1 MGSTSVSLLA
11 ICPVFLFFNAT
22 APTEFNTCGPP
33 LSRHDAIPF
42 SLAEWDPPGAGA
54 VTGPGQADTAGPGG
68 ATGEA
73 SPDPLDVPARVVPD
87 GPAVPDSTA
96 TTVEDEPF
104 PLALLM
110 AGVGAALLAALVAG
124 VRPWRWLPNRAKDPE
139 DRKRT
144 RLNSST

>member
-42 SLAEWDPPGAGA
+42 SLAECDAAGAGA

-87 GPAVPDSTA
+87 GPAVPDRSEEHTSELQSLMRISYAVFCLKTKKKEHTA
-96 TTVEDEPF
+96 SQ
-104 PLALLM
+104 
-110 AGVGAALLAALVAG
+110 
-124 VRPWRWLPNRAKDPE
+124 RSIQSKDKVINE
-139 DRKRT
+139 SDKT
-144 RLNSST
+144 